1 MTTRTAAPAGH
12 SGRQDRG
19 GARTFF
25 ARVWSNR
32 ARAAS
37 NESLSVITAGAG
49 EQEARKV
56 FSHVFAMYK
65 VFGGDIQR
73 VCAQR
78 GVPDVLVRR
87 FVAEQA
93 AWDKGLD
100 KFDWDGS
107 AKENSD

>member
-1 MTTRTAAPAGH
+1 
-12 SGRQDRG
+12 
-19 GARTFF
+19 
-25 ARVWSNR
+25 
-32 ARAAS
+32 
-37 NESLSVITAGAG
+37 
-49 EQEARKV
+49 
-56 FSHVFAMYK
+56 MYK